1 MPDIAIDLRET
12 QYAGHAQHITAGTNM
27 AGYDALLSI
36 GGDGTAHEVVNGM
49 LLGVVLGV
57 HPPHA
62 LPALCIVP
70 CGSGNTV
77 AYSIGY
83 QTHEEAVQRL
93 LARTTRALD
102 VVELAHAPPTPQAG
116 AEWLAAV
123 MPPATSPPATAPTA
137 PDGSAAGEGLSAPS
151 TPPSV
156 LVGSG
161 ETAGVLATAGE
172 DEPPPAGAPRSP
184 RFRGAKQDS
193 GAQVARA
200 TGSGDLGPLASAAA
214 SGLATCSSPGQ
225 PSGEGGGTAQRQA
238 SYDGATGDH
247 ATETKVYGE
256 DEGGAF
262 SWKLSL
268 LTHLAAG
275 RQAAAMAGEAGPT
288 ERDAAQAPTPAVA
301 ASGGAAAVAE
311 GAPGPDEEA
320 AAAATASPAPET
332 AQTDRA
338 VTPKDVEAA
347 PAVTPHGLPATPWAC
362 PGLPE
367 GADVDSLSSHLVFS
381 LNMVGYGLAPT
392 IVRIADDCRAVCGTA
407 PYTLAAATQ
416 IAYRPSFRAKVVL
429 QQACEVEGLPDHSA
443 PVPVPGTGNKALS
456 GELEVPGGEFIM
468 LQMQNTIH
476 CGDKT
481 PFCPNAAVD
490 DGFLDVA
497 TIHRAPRCQ
506 LAATLKESEGI
517 AGEHVLRPF
526 VRQWQARQALVYP
539 AEGVNAALPGCCNCC
554 CACCSDGVHAPRGP
568 GSLNVDG
575 EDTGFTPAR
584 VTIVPAALRVFA

>member
-1 MPDIAIDLRET
+1 
-12 QYAGHAQHITAGTNM
+12 
-27 AGYDALLSI
+27 
-36 GGDGTAHEVVNGM
+36 
-49 LLGVVLGV
+49 
-57 HPPHA
+57 
-62 LPALCIVP
+62 
-70 CGSGNTV
+70 
-77 AYSIGY
+77 
-83 QTHEEAVQRL
+83 
-93 LARTTRALD
+93 
-102 VVELAHAPPTPQAG
+102 
-116 AEWLAAV
+116 
-123 MPPATSPPATAPTA
+123 MPPATSPPATAPAA
-137 PDGSAAGEGLSAPS
+137 PDGSAASEGLSAPS

-225 PSGEGGGTAQRQA
+225 PSGEGGATAQRQA

-262 SWKLSL
+262 SWKLGL

-275 RQAAAMAGEAGPT
+275 RQAAARAGPT

-320 AAAATASPAPET
+320 AAAATASPAPEI

-338 VTPKDVEAA
+338 ATPGDVEAA
-347 PAVTPHGLPATPWAC
+347 PTVAPHDLPATPWAC

-367 GADVDSLSSHLVFS
+367 GANVDSLSSHLVFS

-392 IVRIADDCRAVCGTA
+392 IVRIADDCR
-407 PYTLAAATQ
+407 
-416 IAYRPSFRAKVVL
+416 VVL
-429 QQACEVEGLPDHSA
+429 QQACEVEGLPHHSA
-443 PVPVPGTGNKALS
+443 PVPVAGTGNKALS

-539 AEGVNAALPGCCNCC
+539 AEGVNAALPG
-554 CACCSDGVHAPRGP
+554 DQ
-568 GSLNVDG
+568 
-575 EDTGFTPAR
+575 
-584 VTIVPAALRVFA
+584 AA